1 MFNQDPYWLIP
12 VTTLSSD
19 RLFYHHLMNHANQHS
34 TYTNGQQNENNIL
47 TSAARD
53 YQHYYGGRLRNED
66 IVNNINH
73 WCYKESHINVL
84 DILTELANHF
94 LLWQGDC
101 FEVKGERLESWLMI
115 CSLLDPAWIISTAYS
130 QLVKQKVLSE
140 DDLISLLTGR
150 QCPFAFPGERNDTVY
165 ADNHVHFNGHGYTSL
180 SMLSFIDGDFRLN
193 KKIKWPRRE
202 EYTLFES
209 GLLNKQKIP
218 DYLSGYV
225 SCIIKFLSHSD
236 KNKAIEYRVLED
248 ALHGSSNNE
257 DVWNIQ
263 QVKQFLPFVTMQQR
277 LLHASVDE
285 RFRGHHRWLLF
296 CIAVLTDTH
305 NTDYRN
311 CLMNFVRCSNV
322 LRNYMVVSSV
332 GLGQFVEYFT
342 SGVRRADKKYFE
354 SEGMKYDFL
363 EGVCREYRVSP
374 DYVLGK
380 NKPNIYHNKI
390 MDFYARHEKENI
402 LEKSHLVVHF
412 TRGYPDKKRPNDKR
426 LESYRAN
433 LLSQVRG
440 LEMFNS
446 SVTLQEEAY
455 KSNIGD
461 MPQTVD
467 VRRLVRGYDVAGNE
481 NELPIEVFSP
491 ILRVLRAGKHPKGL
505 SLSTRL
511 QRPFI
516 TVHAG
521 EDYSHLLSG
530 LRALDEAVEYCLLS
544 VGDRLGHGLALGVK
558 PASWAKRQR
567 RAYLTA
573 GQHLDNLVWAYHQAV
588 QLSQLT
594 VEHIP
599 VMHELRDKIHYW
611 SHRLY
616 NAVSTPGLL
625 YQAWLLR
632 RNWPDFKTMQPE
644 LANFYEWVPDADLL
658 MNDDDHKDLSPK
670 TLWQRY
676 LDSGLEENNPFNHII
691 SVNCQPDGGD
701 KFAGGR
707 ADTDVIS
714 CGELRL
720 YEAIQDFLMEKY
732 SRKGLVIEACPTSNI
747 YIGRFEKY
755 QEHPLFRWNPPNPDW
770 LKPGGQCNRFGLR
783 SGPLA
788 VCINT
793 DDSALMPTTIANEHR
808 LMRETAIQS
817 FGIGA
822 WMADMWIDA
831 IRRKGIDI
839 FNKNHINQY

>member
-12 VTTLSSD
+12 VMTLSSD

-34 TYTNGQQNENNIL
+34 TFTNGLQNEHNIL
-47 TSAARD
+47 ASAARD

-73 WCYKESHINVL
+73 WRYKDPYINAL
-84 DILTELANHF
+84 GILTELANHF
-94 LLWQGDC
+94 LQWQGDC

-130 QLVKQKVLSE
+130 QLVKQNVLSE

-150 QCPFAFPGERNDTVY
+150 QCPFAFPGERKETAY

-180 SMLSFIDGDFRLN
+180 SMLSFIDGDFKLN
-193 KKIKWPRRE
+193 RKIKWPRRE

-209 GLLNKQKIP
+209 GLLNKHKIP
-218 DYLSGYV
+218 GYLSGYV
-225 SCIIKFLSHSD
+225 SCLVKFLSHSD
-236 KNKAIEYRVLED
+236 ENKAIEYRVLED
-248 ALHGSSNNE
+248 ALHGSSHKE
-257 DVWNIQ
+257 DVWTIQ
-263 QVKQFLPFVTMQQR
+263 QVKQFLPCVTMQQR
-277 LLHASVDE
+277 FLHASVNE

-363 EGVCREYRVSP
+363 EGVYREYRVSP
-374 DYVLGK
+374 DYVLGQ

-390 MDFYARHEKENI
+390 SDFYARHEEENI

-440 LEMFNS
+440 FEMFNS
-446 SVTLQEEAY
+446 SVTLQEDAY
-455 KSNIGD
+455 QNNIDD
-461 MPQTVD
+461 MPKTID

-491 ILRVLRAGKHPKGL
+491 VLRVLRAGKHPKGL

-544 VGDRLGHGLALGVK
+544 EGDRLGHGLALGVK

-588 QLSQLT
+588 HLSQLT

-616 NAVSTPGLL
+616 NTVSTPGLL

-632 RNWPDFKTMQPE
+632 RNWPDFNMMQSE

-658 MNDDDHKDLSPK
+658 MNDDDHRDLSPK
-670 TLWQRY
+670 ALWQRY

-701 KFAGGR
+701 KFTGGSV
-707 ADTDVIS
+707 DTDIIS

-770 LKPGGQCNRFGLR
+770 LKPGEKCNRFGLR

-817 FGIGA
+817 FGIGS

-831 IRRKGIDI
+831 IRKKGIDI
-839 FNKNHINQY
+839 FNKNHMNQY